1 MRTGQAHR
9 TLVGHTGPV
18 TCLQFDEYHLVS
30 GSLDRTIR
38 VRLLP
43 STLSLF
49 SLLSLTALPPSL
61 SLLSPRSTRP
71 LLTAE
76 HALAR
81 PPRPPRPRPRPPRQ
95 IWDLRTGS
103 ISDTLRYDHAITSLQ
118 FDSRKVLCTAGGN
131 DVSVYNRTTMERSS
145 LRTNGHSAPAERL
158 RFMDRYAASGGR
170 DACVKVWA
178 LQ

>member
-1 MRTGQAHR
+1 M
-9 TLVGHTGPV
+9 
-18 TCLQFDEYHLVS
+18 
-30 GSLDRTIR
+30 
-38 VRLLP
+38 
-43 STLSLF
+43 
-49 SLLSLTALPPSL
+49 
-61 SLLSPRSTRP
+61 
-71 LLTAE
+71 
-76 HALAR
+76 
-81 PPRPPRPRPRPPRQ
+81 
-95 IWDLRTGS
+95 RTGS